1 MKKIYAI
8 LALLL
13 LLAGCGSSSPAPE
26 TKSTPEPEKP
36 KEILFDSDEV
46 VNVFLMA
53 YNSTA
58 EITIPIEEVER
69 GNIKTKALVYMDDL
83 HFEIVH
89 VNNPYE
95 EDADYLSLSIG
106 ADPENEETKLRAVFR
121 DVIVA
126 SRPEISEEDVASA
139 WEEIRATG
147 YMVEDYAMKDMTITY
162 IPHKRIDIKIPLN

>member
-1 MKKIYAI
+1 MKQVYAI

-13 LLAGCGSSSPAPE
+13 LLTGCGSTTLAPE
-26 TKSTPEPEKP
+26 LKATSETEKP
-36 KEILFDSDEV
+36 KVVFFDSDEV
-46 VNVFLMA
+46 VNDFLIA

-58 EITIPIEEVER
+58 EITIPIEEVEH

-83 HFEIVH
+83 YFEIIH
-89 VNNPYE
+89 VENPYE
-95 EDADYLSLSIG
+95 EDADYLSLKIG
-106 ADPENEETKLRAVFR
+106 SDPENEETKLRSVFR
-121 DVIVA
+121 DVIAA
-126 SRPEISEEDVASA
+126 SRPEIGEEDVASA